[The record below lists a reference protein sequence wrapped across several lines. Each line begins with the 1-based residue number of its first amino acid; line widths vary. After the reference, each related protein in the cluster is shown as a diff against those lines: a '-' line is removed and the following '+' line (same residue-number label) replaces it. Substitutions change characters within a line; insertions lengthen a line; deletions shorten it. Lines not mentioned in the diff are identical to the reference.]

1 MKRPLWLF
9 LFCIGLPF
17 TGMTQLIPAMQLDL
31 QEPLHIYSVQDTGG
45 RNLHFTQEANVW
57 DVATLPQTISR

>member
-1 MKRPLWLF
+1 
-9 LFCIGLPF
+9 
-17 TGMTQLIPAMQLDL
+17 MQLDL